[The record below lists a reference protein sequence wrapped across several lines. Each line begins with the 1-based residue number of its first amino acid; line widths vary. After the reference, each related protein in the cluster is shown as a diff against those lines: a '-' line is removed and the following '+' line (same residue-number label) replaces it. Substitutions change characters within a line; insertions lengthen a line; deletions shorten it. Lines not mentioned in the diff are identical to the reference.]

1 MPERFFTRRKCSL
14 CKASKKKKKKCM
26 AEILKDERRL
36 EKYSTKSIKR
46 KKKKLLKPKRNVNQ
60 RESLHG

>member
-1 MPERFFTRRKCSL
+1 
-14 CKASKKKKKKCM
+14 M
-26 AEILKDERRL
+26 AEIWKDERRL